1 MLEKSDAMELVSKR
15 LKEMAP
21 PNIQLVVIDEK
32 TIERPFGWIFFYNS
46 KKYVETGS
54 IIHRLGGNGPVF
66 VNKSTASIEFFG
78 STPPFEEVLA
88 NYESRLQQ
96 NVQQMAQFQSALR

>member
-32 TIERPFGWIFFYNS
+32 TMERS
-46 KKYVETGS
+46 
-54 IIHRLGGNGPVF
+54 L
-66 VNKSTASIEFFG
+66 
-78 STPPFEEVLA
+78 
-88 NYESRLQQ
+88 
-96 NVQQMAQFQSALR
+96 